1 MNRFSTIILVLLI
14 AFISGCEKEDNTDPN
29 YPATVIE
36 KESDEIWAIVDEL
49 ALTPLSGCTSVDTFG
64 FCFIDTKIEGCNL
77 SELPDSNLLL
87 TEIEALFEQG
97 LIEYGSFL
105 NITDPLQ
112 VSIQSVKTLNGTTYE
127 AFITDYPDS
136 VNVNWLVSTGLQKYN
151 NIPVRG
157 TRLQMLV
164 SGHSIAAIGGRRFAN
179 IYIPEKDLFSA
190 EMAQENMLGEELTY
204 KRNTY
209 KITSSTYWYDA
220 QKSIVPLFLSGKIEL
235 RVCWILYPETW
246 EVVVD
251 SQSGKILS
259 SVNISLL

>member
-14 AFISGCEKEDNTDPN
+14 AVSSGCEKEENTDPN

-49 ALTPLSGCTSVDTFG
+49 ALTPLSGCTSVDMFG

-77 SELPDSNLLL
+77 AELTDSNLLL
-87 TEIEALFEQG
+87 TEIEALFKQG
-97 LIEYGSFL
+97 LNEYQSFL
-105 NITDPLQ
+105 HITGPLQ
-112 VSIQSVKTLNGTTYE
+112 LSIQSVTTLNGTPYE
-127 AFITDYPDS
+127 TFTADYPDS
-136 VNVNWLVSTGLQKYN
+136 VNANWLVSTGLQKFN
-151 NIPVRG
+151 DIPVRG

-164 SGHSIAAIGGRRFAN
+164 SGHEVVAIGGRRFTN
-179 IYIPEKDLFSA
+179 IYLPGKDLFSA

-204 KRNTY
+204 KRSTY
-209 KITSSTYWYDA
+209 KITSETYWYGP
-220 QKSIVPLFLSGKIEL
+220 QKSIVPIYLSGKIEL

-251 SQSGKILS
+251 SQTGKILY

>member
-14 AFISGCEKEDNTDPN
+14 SLSSGCEKEENTDPN

-36 KESDEIWAIVDEL
+36 KESDEIWALVDEL
-49 ALTPLSGCTSVDTFG
+49 ALTPLSGCTAVDTFG

-87 TEIEALFEQG
+87 PEIEALFEQG
-97 LIEYGSFL
+97 LINYGSFL

-112 VSIQSVKTLNGTTYE
+112 VSIQSVKTLSGTTYE
-127 AFITDYPDS
+127 TFITGYPDS
-136 VNVNWLVSTGLQKYN
+136 VNANWMVSTGLQKFN
-151 NIPVRG
+151 DIPVRG

-164 SGHSIAAIGGRRFAN
+164 SGHEVVAIGGRRFTN

-190 EMAQENMLGEELTY
+190 EMARESLLGEELTY
-204 KRNTY
+204 KRSTY
-209 KITSSTYWYDA
+209 KITSETYWYDY
-220 QKSIVPLFLSGKIEL
+220 QKSIVPVYLSGKIEL

-259 SVNISLL
+259 SVNISSL